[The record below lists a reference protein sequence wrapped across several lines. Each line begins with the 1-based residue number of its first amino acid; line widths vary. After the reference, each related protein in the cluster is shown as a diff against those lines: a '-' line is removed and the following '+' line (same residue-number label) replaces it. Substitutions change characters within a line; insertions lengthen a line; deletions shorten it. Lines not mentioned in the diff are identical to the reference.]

1 MRRSHL
7 RPLLLLLYLP
17 GCHSWQ
23 RRDVAQLRPDQAPA
37 SSGSHPVRVTHAG
50 GSKIV
55 LNRAEVVGDSVV
67 GEVGKR
73 SERAAVAVA
82 DVRRL
87 EERRVSG
94 PRTALLVAGV
104 AVGALALLIAA
115 AVAAGPGMCC

>member
-1 MRRSHL
+1 MCRPRVRS
-7 RPLLLLLYLP
+7 LLLLLCLP
-17 GCHSWQ
+17 GCHTWQ
-23 RRDVAQLRPDQAPA
+23 RRDVAQLQPAAAPTI
-37 SSGSHPVRVTHAG
+37 SGSHPVRVTHAG
-50 GSKIV
+50 GSKLV

-94 PRTALLVAGV
+94 PRTALLVAG
-104 AVGALALLIAA
+104 A
-115 AVAAGPGMCC
+115 AVAAFALLLAAAVGGGPGMCC